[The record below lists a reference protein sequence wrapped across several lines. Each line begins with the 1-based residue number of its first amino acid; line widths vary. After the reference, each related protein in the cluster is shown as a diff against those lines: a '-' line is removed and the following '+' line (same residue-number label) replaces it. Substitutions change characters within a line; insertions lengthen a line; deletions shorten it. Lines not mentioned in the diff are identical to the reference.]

1 VNALSPL
8 TLTLGLDLYFIMYIN
23 VLLIKTSKLFY
34 LSTNDI
40 KVMVIFLRRVSGCAG
55 FKVVSLST
63 TFDVR
68 HS

>member
-40 KVMVIFLRRVSGCAG
+40 KVMVIFLRRVSGCVG